1 MKGNKYNS
9 MLKANILLERSFI
22 HSRNILKESSGE
34 MEIKKQTMIT
44 NLESLKKDN
53 PSFATKFDK
62 HINALK
68 SADVANA
75 CEGNKLKVDLQSKL
89 SDAKSDLS
97 MKSLLKDTNKVIP
110 TLESDIKFI
119 EGYCTTKESNTGGTL
134 PPPSPTTTIQPS
146 KNTTTPTQDLE
157 PLKKMDYKSALELM
171 KNNDK
176 YSKEDVIR
184 FVSQTPSTTITTTK
198 QHGSDEENFM
208 ANWNRTQRKV

>member
-22 HSRNILKESSGE
+22 NGRNVLKESSGE
-34 MEIKKQTMIT
+34 LDTKKQTMIT
-44 NLESLKKDN
+44 NLETLKKDN
-53 PSFATKFDK
+53 PSFTTKFDK

-68 SADVANA
+68 SADVTNA
-75 CEGNKLKVDLQSKL
+75 CEGNKLKSDLQSKL

-97 MKSLLKDTNKVIP
+97 MKALLKDSNKVIP

-134 PPPSPTTTIQPS
+134 APPSSTTTQPS

-157 PLKKMDYKSALELM
+157 SLKKMDYKSALELM
-171 KNNDK
+171 KNSDK

-208 ANWNRTQRKV
+208 ANWNRTQRRA

>member
-1 MKGNKYNS
+1 

-22 HSRNILKESSGE
+22 HGRNILKESSGE
-34 MEIKKQTMIT
+34 VETKKQTMIT
-44 NLESLKKDN
+44 NLETLKKDN

-68 SADVANA
+68 STDVTNA
-75 CEGNKLKVDLQSKL
+75 CEGNKLKADLQSKL

-97 MKSLLKDTNKVIP
+97 MKALLKDSNKVIP

-134 PPPSPTTTIQPS
+134 PPPSSTTTQPS
-146 KNTTTPTQDLE
+146 KNTTTSTQDLE
-157 PLKKMDYKSALELM
+157 SLKKMDYKSALELM
-171 KNNDK
+171 KNSDK

-208 ANWNRTQRKV
+208 ANWNRTQRRV